1 VIPTESEKHDM
12 FIASILLY
20 LCCGFQLVERLSDI
34 MTFGAL
40 ERCDECSGQFVF
52 CSGVGYQC
60 RGNLTGWTKCQN
72 TTLEPKRKPFKVP
85 PELSS
90 DHEFL

>member
-1 VIPTESEKHDM
+1 MLD
-12 FIASILLY
+12 
-20 LCCGFQLVERLSDI
+20 RLSDI

-40 ERCDECSGQFVF
+40 ERCDECQGGQFVF
-52 CSGVGYQC
+52 RSGVGYHCQ
-60 RGNLTGWTKCQN
+60 GDLTEWTKCQN
-72 TTLEPKRKPFKVP
+72 TTLEPKRKPFRVP

>member
-1 VIPTESEKHDM
+1 MYVHNDM
-12 FIASILLY
+12 PHVCFQILD
-20 LCCGFQLVERLSDI
+20 RLSDI

-40 ERCDECSGQFVF
+40 ERCEECKGGQFVF

-60 RGNLTGWTKCQN
+60 QGNLTEWTKCQN
-72 TTLEPKRKPFKVP
+72 TTLEPKRKPFEVP

-90 DHEFL
+90 EHEFL